1 MTTVPGPV
9 DLDVRQ
15 ALDVVT
21 EAAARLSVEV
31 ARRTAAL
38 ETFLAGPPVVR
49 VVGPPTTDRAR
60 LAAVLA
66 GGLPSVRVGQADV
79 ADFLDDPWWDLAV
92 VVTPAERPL
101 ARAEEQIVSDAVAA
115 GRPVVVLVTRLE
127 LLAADEAARAA
138 VREELERFQLI
149 PTLQTRGVPW
159 WFASAGT
166 APLDG
171 PPLAGIRAAVDGQRD
186 HLAAARQVL
195 RGLVDDLL
203 RVVVDRLEDRRAR
216 SEEFA
221 SLRALLAAQG
231 AYLQDAAQ
239 TGVLASIEDLRR
251 AQEAVFS
258 AADGVV
264 ELARRWLATDG
275 VVPWPDVEH
284 PLRRAC
290 TGLRPAAE
298 ALIPDRRAALN
309 AEIARVD
316 RIVSDGLGRLGLD
329 PQGPAADP
337 SGSADDAS
345 LWDDPVLQRALARY
359 VAVDPRPVLAAV
371 HDLMDE
377 ALSAD
382 RTERPTHPEP
392 PHPEPPHP
400 EPPRPEPPR
409 PEPPRPE
416 PEGDRTS
423 PGGPPPEPQHRGTV
437 GQWVRTT
444 ARRAGPA
451 VRQVGETLQGMASD
465 EADVEARV
473 RGLLITYL
481 DAHLQPR
488 TAEAIT
494 LARVV
499 LARASRGTV
508 DVALERID
516 ARMDEAGRDLD
527 RLHAATG
534 VRQLLVDLQERLR

>member
-1 MTTVPGPV
+1 
-9 DLDVRQ
+9 
-15 ALDVVT
+15 
-21 EAAARLSVEV
+21 
-31 ARRTAAL
+31 
-38 ETFLAGPPVVR
+38 
-49 VVGPPTTDRAR
+49 
-60 LAAVLA
+60 
-66 GGLPSVRVGQADV
+66 
-79 ADFLDDPWWDLAV
+79 
-92 VVTPAERPL
+92 
-101 ARAEEQIVSDAVAA
+101 
-115 GRPVVVLVTRLE
+115 
-127 LLAADEAARAA
+127 
-138 VREELERFQLI
+138 
-149 PTLQTRGVPW
+149 
-159 WFASAGT
+159 
-166 APLDG
+166 
-171 PPLAGIRAAVDGQRD
+171 
-186 HLAAARQVL
+186 
-195 RGLVDDLL
+195 
-203 RVVVDRLEDRRAR
+203 
-216 SEEFA
+216 
-221 SLRALLAAQG
+221 
-231 AYLQDAAQ
+231 
-239 TGVLASIEDLRR
+239 
-251 AQEAVFS
+251 
-258 AADGVV
+258 
-264 ELARRWLATDG
+264 
-275 VVPWPDVEH
+275 
-284 PLRRAC
+284 
-290 TGLRPAAE
+290 
-298 ALIPDRRAALN
+298 
-309 AEIARVD
+309 
-316 RIVSDGLGRLGLD
+316 
-329 PQGPAADP
+329 
-337 SGSADDAS
+337 
-345 LWDDPVLQRALARY
+345 
-359 VAVDPRPVLAAV
+359 
-371 HDLMDE
+371 MDE

-400 EPPRPEPPR
+400 EPPRLEPPR

-437 GQWVRTT
+437 GQWVRST